1 MVDWSEPYVLL
12 DSELQA
18 ITSEKM
24 QGKKFVDKLIKVKT
38 IDNKV
43 QIIFFHVEVQG
54 RKDENFEERLFT
66 IIADYT
72 TNINYRS

>member
-1 MVDWSEPYVLL
+1 MVDWFEPYVLL

-43 QIIFFHVEVQG
+43 QIIFFMLRCRDVKK
-54 RKDENFEERLFT
+54 RILKKDYFT
-66 IIADYT
+66 IITDYRQ
-72 TNINYRS
+72 I